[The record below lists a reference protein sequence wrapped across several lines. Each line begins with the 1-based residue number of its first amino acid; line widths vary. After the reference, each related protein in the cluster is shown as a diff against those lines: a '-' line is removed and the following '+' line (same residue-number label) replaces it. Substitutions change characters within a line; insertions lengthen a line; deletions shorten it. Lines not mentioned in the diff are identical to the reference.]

1 MRVKFAFLIIFCL
14 FANKSLAIDRFK
26 VDGIWYHV
34 YSQSNVDGTT
44 ISKVEVVNDYEN
56 YSGDIV
62 LPEKVTYEGFEY
74 IVGAIGSSA
83 FGYCSKLQS
92 VKLPSSL
99 EEIFPSAF
107 MGSSSLTEI
116 IIPKSVKYIGK
127 NAFGGCDSLSSIIV
141 EEGNIVF
148 STSKNINAIIHLDT
162 LIAGCKTTIIPNG
175 VKYISDY
182 AFYNNNGLEKIE
194 IPNSVEGIGKYAFS
208 LCSNL
213 CSLII
218 GSNSKLN
225 SIDSKAFYYCD
236 KLSDTPYSTCL
247 EIIRDNCFHG
257 CHSLTDVVIPK
268 SVVYIGENV
277 FGGCNSLSSIIVEK
291 GNTVYT
297 SLDNSNAII
306 HLDTLIAG
314 CKNTIIP
321 DGVKFIND
329 YAFYNNGGLES
340 IEIPN
345 SVEDIGKYAFS
356 LCYNLRN
363 VIINSESSLKIL
375 DNNSFSMCYELAQ
388 MPFPSSL
395 ERIRDNSF
403 RDCHSLTD
411 VVIPKSVVYI
421 GINVFGGCNSLSS
434 IIVDEGNVVYT
445 SLDNSNA
452 IVHLDTLIAG
462 CKTTII
468 LDGIKFID
476 DYAFYNNDSLN
487 YIEIP
492 NSVKGIGK
500 YAFSLCSNLKEV
512 LSNIYEPFELAP
524 NVFYGFKNA
533 NLYVPIGKIDEYE
546 AKGWS
551 KYFVTIEEITPNPTV
566 SEDGLSFE
574 IYQRRE
580 FAKLISM
587 TQDNKHVVI
596 PSSITYNGIDY
607 PVKEISNSVFAN
619 SNIVTLSIPESINNV
634 GAGIVA
640 NCFSLASI
648 EWNANLK
655 PSSEFVNNIINS
667 NLLFY
672 VKSSQNSPENVRNV
686 IVGETAE
693 SIELTDEEYG
703 DFYCPKTF
711 VAKKISYTHN
721 YNLKTQKGVC
731 EGWESIALPF
741 DVQTCMTSKGEVKP
755 YKTANTGERIFWLR
769 ELTSFGLVEAEGIKA
784 NIPYIISMPNWDG
797 YQDYYNINGDVEFSS
812 QNVKIEATD
821 IKAIDVAPRHFWP
834 TFQNIDRASNYF
846 ALNKQHLVPSD
857 TYLGDEHLPGSVF
870 VGNLRDIKPFE
881 AYFTYDG
888 TSGAKVI
895 KVSELLGETTLIS
908 NVEKNNSICINGTI
922 VKYNSPQDCPIAIY
936 TTTGQLVKKLFL
948 SKGNNVVYGLSSGI
962 YIVNG
967 NKVFIE

>member
-14 FANKSLAIDRFK
+14 FANISLAIDRFK
-26 VDGIWYHV
+26 VDGIWYRV
-34 YSQSNVDGTT
+34 YSQSNVGGTT
-44 ISKVEVVNDYEN
+44 ISKVEVVNDYED

-62 LPEKVTYEGFEY
+62 LPEKVSYDGIEY
-74 IVGAIGSSA
+74 IVGAIGSTA

-99 EEIFPSAF
+99 EKIFPSAF

-116 IIPKSVKYIGK
+116 IIPKSVKYIGN

-141 EEGNIVF
+141 EEGNSVF

-208 LCSNL
+208 SCSNL
-213 CSLII
+213 FSLII

-356 LCYNLRN
+356 LCSNLR
-363 VIINSESSLKIL
+363 
-375 DNNSFSMCYELAQ
+375 
-388 MPFPSSL
+388 
-395 ERIRDNSF
+395 
-403 RDCHSLTD
+403 
-411 VVIPKSVVYI
+411 
-421 GINVFGGCNSLSS
+421 
-434 IIVDEGNVVYT
+434 
-445 SLDNSNA
+445 
-452 IVHLDTLIAG
+452 
-462 CKTTII
+462 
-468 LDGIKFID
+468 
-476 DYAFYNNDSLN
+476 
-487 YIEIP
+487 
-492 NSVKGIGK
+492 
-500 YAFSLCSNLKEV
+500 EV

-524 NVFYGFKNA
+524 DVFYGLKNA

-596 PSSITYNGIDY
+596 PSSITYNGINY

-634 GAGIVA
+634 GVGIVA

-693 SIELTDEEYG
+693 SIELTDAEYG

-769 ELTSFGLVEAEGIKA
+769 ELASSGLVEAEGIKA
-784 NIPYIISMPNWDG
+784 NVPYIISMPNWEG
-797 YQDYYNINGDVEFSS
+797 YQDYYNISGDVEFSA
-812 QNVKIEATD
+812 QNVTIEATN
-821 IKAIDVAPRHFWP
+821 IKSVDVAPRHFWP
-834 TFQNIDRASNYF
+834 SYQKIKRVSNCF
-846 ALNKQHLVPSD
+846 TLNKQHLIPSD
-857 TYLGDEHLPGSVF
+857 TYQGEEYLPGSVF
-870 VGNLRDIKPFE
+870 LGNLRDVNPFE
-881 AYFTYDG
+881 AYFTYDVASASRAIKVAELLSGPTSISNIEGDYNISIDG
-888 TSGAKVI
+888 TVI
-895 KVSELLGETTLIS
+895 KHIKNEDSTL
-908 NVEKNNSICINGTI
+908 N
-922 VKYNSPQDCPIAIY
+922 IY
-936 TTTGQLVKKLFL
+936 SATGQLVKKITLPEN
-948 SKGNNVVYGLSSGI
+948 GNIVCGLKPGI

-967 NKVFIE
+967 TKVLIK